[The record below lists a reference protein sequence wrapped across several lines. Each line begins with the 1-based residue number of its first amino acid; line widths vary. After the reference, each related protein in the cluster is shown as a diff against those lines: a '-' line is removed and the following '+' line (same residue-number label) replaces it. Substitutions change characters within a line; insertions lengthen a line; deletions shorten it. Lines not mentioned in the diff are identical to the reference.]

1 LYVEGQLE
9 FKAIL
14 LVLKRAPFD
23 LFDTCKKMNN
33 IKLYVRRVFIM
44 DNCEELIPEYLGFV
58 KGIVD
63 SDDLPLNISH
73 LPKMEHPSADPLPFA
88 RSYQLEALEKAIEQ
102 NTIVYL
108 ETGSGKTL
116 IAIMLLRSYAYLL
129 RKPSPFI
136 AVFLVPTVVL
146 VTQQADA
153 VKMHTDLKVGKYWGA
168 MGVDYWDAAT
178 WKQQYDEFEVL
189 VMTPDILLR
198 ALRHS
203 FLKLDMIKV
212 LIFDECHNARGKHPY
227 ACIMTEFYDCLKSN
241 GSRLPRIFGM
251 TASPVKAKVSS
262 SESIYWEQIRELE
275 NLMNSKVYTCRSE
288 SVLTAYIPFPTEELR
303 FYKHLDIPHE
313 LSGCLENDLRSLKTK
328 HESSL
333 RGSNL
338 SASAMESARKKLS
351 KLFTTLLFCLSELG
365 VWLALKAAESL
376 SRDEIDILSWGK
388 LDVCGETI
396 VKDFSLDAVKVFS
409 ARIPDDWVIGDCI
422 KASAEAGYLTMKIV
436 CLIESLLE
444 YRDQKD
450 LRCIVFVERVITAIV
465 IQNLL
470 SEVPKVREW
479 KTEYM
484 AGNHSVLQAQSRN
497 TQNRIVDEFRK
508 GMVNIIVATS
518 ILEEGLDVQSCNLV
532 IRFDPSATVCSL
544 IQSRGRA
551 RMQNSVFLLLVESE
565 DSSMLSRVQNSLS
578 SGDLMRKES
587 LRHASLPC
595 EPVQRDLYNEMFYE
609 VEGTGAKVT
618 LSSSVGLIYFYCSQL
633 PSDGYFKPSPTCD
646 IDRELETCTLYFPK
660 GCPLPSISVQG
671 SFKMLKQLA
680 CLEAC
685 KQLHRIGA
693 LTDNLV
699 PDILVEE
706 AEAQQS
712 GFEPYVDEQVNYVA
726 SEFVSQNANDPL
738 KTYHCYLIEL
748 ARSFRYEHIL
758 HNIVLAVGTEL
769 EFGDTSSFDLDVDGG
784 TLTVGL
790 KYVGIASLTSGEVL
804 LCQRF
809 QITILRV
816 LLDHNWTKLEVSG
829 ASILRT
835 DLAVLDYLLLPSTIS
850 SQKPFCID
858 WRSVSSVLFSC
869 ENMFDDHKFCS
880 SPKACGVQT
889 KNGLVCRCMLE
900 NSLVYTPHNGH
911 VYCITGI
918 FDDLD
923 GNSPL
928 EQKHGEVISYKA
940 YYERR
945 FIATFQPQVLNF
957 LPTLYLGAWHGIMLQ
972 FEKELFLKGRHIF
985 SAQNHLQRCRRQEK
999 VMKCL
1004 LWLILCF
1011 PFVEPSNVSVELP
1024 PELCF
1029 IIMSPISVNT
1039 FYTFSFVPS
1048 IMHRVESLLIAANL
1062 KNMLADHCEQS
1073 VVIPILKVLEAIT
1086 TKRCQEKFHLESL
1099 ETLGDSFLK
1108 YAVCQQLFTMHQNH
1122 HEGLLSAKKDK
1133 IISNATLC
1141 KLGCDRKIPGFI
1153 RNEPFEPK
1161 MWIIPGDPSVHYAL
1175 EEELLSTTTKA
1186 YSRGRRK
1193 VKSKA
1198 VADVVEA
1205 LIGAFLSSG
1214 GEVAALSFM
1223 DWLGIKVDFL
1233 NIAYQRHFPVHPEK
1247 LLDIRYLESL
1257 LKYSFHDASLLVE
1270 ALTHGSY
1277 MLPQIPRCYQ
1287 RLEFL
1292 GDSVLDYLIT
1302 MHLYHMYPGMSP
1314 GLLTDLRSASVN
1326 NDCYAQSAVKAGLH
1340 QHILHASSEL
1350 CRHITATVHQFEQLS
1365 LESTFGWESETSFP
1379 KVLGDVIESLAGAI
1393 FVDSGYDKK
1402 TVFRSIGPLLEP
1414 MVTPETVRIHP
1425 VRELTE
1431 LCQKKHYRMEKPV
1444 SSCDNSVKSITVE
1457 VEANGIVYKESCSAA
1472 DKKMAKKLACKAVLK
1487 SVKEGIPS

>member
-1 LYVEGQLE
+1 M
-9 FKAIL
+9 AI
-14 LVLKRAPFD
+14 VSRAPYATEPLGRSSSF
-23 LFDTCKKMNN
+23 CQ
-33 IKLYVRRVFIM
+33 
-44 DNCEELIPEYLGFV
+44 EEVQINSV
-58 KGIVD
+58 
-63 SDDLPLNISH
+63 
-73 LPKMEHPSADPLPFA
+73 HPRYPNG
-88 RSYQLEALEKAIEQ
+88 YQLEALEKAIEQ

-116 IAIMLLRSYAYLL
+116 MAIMLLRSYAYLL

-136 AVFLVPTVVL
+136 AVFLVPTVDL

-153 VKMHTDLKVGKYWGA
+153 VEMHTDLKVGKYWGA

-189 VMTPDILLR
+189 VMTPAILLG
-198 ALRHS
+198 ALRHN

-227 ACIMTEFYDCLKSN
+227 ACIMTSN

-251 TASPVKAKVSS
+251 TASPVKAKGSS
-262 SESIYWEQIRELE
+262 SELTYWEKIRELE
-275 NLMNSKVYTCRSE
+275 NLMNSKVYTCHSE
-288 SVLTAYIPFPTEELR
+288 SVLATYIPFPTAKLR
-303 FYKHLDIPHE
+303 FYRHLDIPYE
-313 LSGCLENDLRSLKTK
+313 LSECIKNDLRSLKTK

-351 KLFTTLLFCLSELG
+351 KLLTTLLFCLTELG

-376 SRDEIDILSWGK
+376 SCDEIDILSWGI

-396 VKDFSLDAVKVFS
+396 VRDFSLDAVKVFS
-409 ARIPDDWVIGDCI
+409 TRIPSDWVIGDCI
-422 KASAEAGYLTMKIV
+422 KATAEAGYLTMKIV

-465 IQNLL
+465 LQKLL
-470 SEVPKVREW
+470 SEVPKVSEW

-484 AGNHSVLQAQSRN
+484 AGDHSVLQAQSRN
-497 TQNRIVDEFRK
+497 TRNRIVNEFRK
-508 GMVNIIVATS
+508 GTVNIIVATS

-532 IRFDPSATVCSL
+532 IRFDPSATVCSF

-551 RMQNSVFLLLVESE
+551 RMQNSVFLG
-565 DSSMLSRVQNSLS
+565 DSSMLSRVKNYLS
-578 SGDLMRKES
+578 SGDVMRKES
-587 LRHASLPC
+587 LCHASLPC
-595 EPVQRDLYNEMFYE
+595 EPVQRDLYNEIFYE

-618 LSSSVGLIYFYCSQL
+618 LSSSVGLIYFYCSRL
-633 PSDGYFKPSPTCD
+633 PSDGYFKPSRRCD

-660 GCPLPSISVQG
+660 SCPLPSISVQG

-685 KQLHRIGA
+685 KQLHQIGA

-706 AEAQQS
+706 AEAQ
-712 GFEPYVDEQVNYVA
+712 PI
-726 SEFVSQNANDPL
+726 SQNANDPS

-769 EFGDTSSFDLDVDGG
+769 GFCDKPSFDLDVDGS

-790 KYVGIASLTSGEVL
+790 KYVGIASLTSEEVL

-816 LLDHNWTKLEVSG
+816 LLDHNWTKLEVLG

-869 ENMFDDHKFCS
+869 ENMFNDHKYCS
-880 SPKACGVQT
+880 SRKACGVHT
-889 KNGLVCRCMLE
+889 NNGLVCRCMLE
-900 NSLVYTPHNGH
+900 NSLVYTPHNCN
-911 VYCITGI
+911 VYCIKGI
-918 FDDLD
+918 FDNLD
-923 GNSPL
+923 GNSLL

-940 YYERR
+940 SYERR
-945 FIATFQPQVLNF
+945 
-957 LPTLYLGAWHGIMLQ
+957 HGITLQ
-972 FEKELFLKGRHIF
+972 FERESFLNGRRI
-985 SAQNHLQRCRRQEK
+985 SSVQNHLQRCRRQKEK
-999 VMKCL
+999 
-1004 LWLILCF
+1004 
-1011 PFVEPSNVSVELP
+1011 EPSNVSVELP

-1062 KNMLADHCEQS
+1062 KNMLVDRCKQCF
-1073 VVIPILKVLEAIT
+1073 VISTLKVLEAIT

-1108 YAVCQQLFTMHQNH
+1108 YASCQQLFTMHQNH

-1133 IISNATLC
+1133 IILNATLC

-1161 MWIIPGDPSVHYAL
+1161 MWIIPGDLSGNYAP

-1193 VKSKA
+1193 VKGKA

-1214 GEVAALSFM
+1214 DEAAALSFM

-1247 LLDIRYLESL
+1247 LLNIRYLELL
-1257 LKYSFHDASLLVE
+1257 LKYSFRDASLLVE

-1277 MLPQIPRCYQ
+1277 MLSEIPRCYQ

-1302 MHLYHMYPGMSP
+1302 MHLYHTYPGMSP

-1350 CRHITATVHQFEQLS
+1350 HRHITATVHQFEQLS
-1365 LESTFGWESETSFP
+1365 LESTFGWESETSLP
-1379 KVLGDVIESLAGAI
+1379 KVRGDVIESLAGAI
-1393 FVDSGYDKK
+1393 FVDSGYNKE

-1425 VRELTE
+1425 RVDGTMSEGNYNM
-1431 LCQKKHYRMEKPV
+1431 KKPV
-1444 SSCDNSVKSITVE
+1444 PSCDNGVKSITVE
-1457 VEANGIVYKESCSAA
+1457 VEANGVAYKESCSAA
-1472 DKKMAKKLACKAVLK
+1472 DKKMAKRLACKAVLRSLK
-1487 SVKEGIPS
+1487 GRHPLFKRVMKAS

>member
-1 LYVEGQLE
+1 
-9 FKAIL
+9 
-14 LVLKRAPFD
+14 
-23 LFDTCKKMNN
+23 
-33 IKLYVRRVFIM
+33 
-44 DNCEELIPEYLGFV
+44 
-58 KGIVD
+58 
-63 SDDLPLNISH
+63 
-73 LPKMEHPSADPLPFA
+73 MEVQNPSADPLPFA

-116 IAIMLLRSYAYLL
+116 IAIVGSRDRAIMLLRSYARLL
-129 RKPSPFI
+129 RKPSQFI

-153 VKMHTDLKVGKYWGA
+153 VEMHTDLKVGKYWGA

-189 VMTPDILLR
+189 VMTPAILLG

-227 ACIMTEFYDCLKSN
+227 ACIMTVQILCGFSDLCMANMNCSTWQNRVSDSVDAYREFYDRLKSN
-241 GSRLPRIFGM
+241 GSWLPRIFGM
-251 TASPVKAKVSS
+251 TASPVKAKGSS
-262 SESIYWEQIRELE
+262 SELTYWKQIRELE
-275 NLMNSKVYTCRSE
+275 NLMNSKVYTCHSE
-288 SVLTAYIPFPTEELR
+288 SVLAAYIPFPTAKLR
-303 FYKHLDIPHE
+303 FYKHLDIPYE
-313 LSGCLENDLRSLKTK
+313 LSECIKNDLRSLKTK

-376 SRDEIDILSWGK
+376 SCDEIDILSWGK

-396 VKDFSLDAVKVFS
+396 VRDFSLDAVKVFS
-409 ARIPDDWVIGDCI
+409 TRIPSDWVIGDCM
-422 KASAEAGYLTMKIV
+422 KATPETGYLTMKIV

-465 IQNLL
+465 LQNLL
-470 SEVPKVREW
+470 SEVPKVSEW

-484 AGNHSVLQAQSRN
+484 AGNHSVLLAQSRN

-508 GMVNIIVATS
+508 GTVNIIVATS

-532 IRFDPSATVCSL
+532 IRFDPSATVCSF

-551 RMQNSVFLLLVESE
+551 RMQNSIFLLLVESG
-565 DSSMLSRVQNSLS
+565 DSSTLSRVENYLS
-578 SGDLMRKES
+578 SGDVMRKES

-595 EPVQRDLYNEMFYE
+595 EPVQRDLYNEIFYE

-618 LSSSVGLIYFYCSQL
+618 LSSSVGLIYFYCSRL
-633 PSDGYFKPSPTCD
+633 PSDGYFKASPRCD

-660 GCPLPSISVQG
+660 SCPLPSISVQG

-685 KQLHRIGA
+685 KQLHQIGA

-706 AEAQQS
+706 AEAQQL

-748 ARSFRYEHIL
+748 AQSFRYEHIL

-769 EFGDTSSFDLDVDGG
+769 EFGDKPSFDLDVDGG

-790 KYVGIASLTSGEVL
+790 KYVGIASLTSEEVL

-816 LLDHNWTKLEVSG
+816 LLDHNWTKLEVLG

-869 ENMFDDHKFCS
+869 ENMFNDHKYCS
-880 SPKACGVQT
+880 SPKACGVHT

-918 FDDLD
+918 FDNLD
-923 GNSPL
+923 GNSLL

-945 FIATFQPQVLNF
+945 
-957 LPTLYLGAWHGIMLQ
+957 HGITLQ
-972 FEKELFLKGRHIF
+972 FERESFLNGRRI
-985 SAQNHLQRCRRQEK
+985 SSVQNHLQRCRRQKEK
-999 VMKCL
+999 
-1004 LWLILCF
+1004 
-1011 PFVEPSNVSVELP
+1011 EPSNVSVELP

-1048 IMHRVESLLIAANL
+1048 IMHRVESLLVAANL
-1062 KNMLADHCEQS
+1062 KNMLVDRCKQT
-1073 VVIPILKVLEAIT
+1073 VVIPTLKVLEAIT

-1108 YAVCQQLFTMHQNH
+1108 YAACQQLFTMHQNH

-1161 MWIIPGDPSVHYAL
+1161 MWIVPGDPSGHYTL

-1193 VKSKA
+1193 VKGKA

-1214 GEVAALSFM
+1214 GEAAALSFM

-1233 NIAYQRHFPVHPEK
+1233 NIAYQRHFPVHPEN
-1247 LLDIRYLESL
+1247 LINIRYLESL
-1257 LKYSFHDASLLVE
+1257 LKYSFRDASLLVE

-1277 MLPQIPRCYQ
+1277 MLPEIPRCYQ

-1302 MHLYHMYPGMSP
+1302 LHLYYTYPGMSP

-1326 NDCYAQSAVKAGLH
+1326 NDCYAQSAVRAGLH

-1350 CRHITATVHQFEQLS
+1350 HGHITATVHQVELLS

-1393 FVDSGYDKK
+1393 FVDSGYNKE

-1431 LCQKKHYRMEKPV
+1431 LCQKEHYNMKKPV
-1444 SSCDNSVKSITVE
+1444 PSCDNGVKSITVE
-1457 VEANGIVYKESCSAA
+1457 VEANGVAYKESCSAA
-1472 DKKMAKKLACKAVLK
+1472 DKKMAKKLACKAVLRSLK
-1487 SVKEGIPS
+1487 GRHPLFKRVVKAS

>member
-1 LYVEGQLE
+1 MEIDRHFIKEKIEQGVIEVDYALTRQQTADVLT
-9 FKAIL
+9 KA
-14 LVLKRAPFD
+14 VPRGPFD
-23 LFDTCKKMNN
+23 
-33 IKLYVRRVFIM
+33 I
-44 DNCEELIPEYLGFV
+44 
-58 KGIVD
+58 
-63 SDDLPLNISH
+63 H
-73 LPKMEHPSADPLPFA
+73 LPKLGLIDIHSPAPGGVWNSG
-88 RSYQLEALEKAIEQ
+88 I
-102 NTIVYL
+102 
-108 ETGSGKTL
+108 GSK
-116 IAIMLLRSYAYLL
+116 
-129 RKPSPFI
+129 
-136 AVFLVPTVVL
+136 
-146 VTQQADA
+146 
-153 VKMHTDLKVGKYWGA
+153 
-168 MGVDYWDAAT
+168 
-178 WKQQYDEFEVL
+178 
-189 VMTPDILLR
+189 
-198 ALRHS
+198 
-203 FLKLDMIKV
+203 
-212 LIFDECHNARGKHPY
+212 N
-227 ACIMTEFYDCLKSN
+227 
-241 GSRLPRIFGM
+241 
-251 TASPVKAKVSS
+251 
-262 SESIYWEQIRELE
+262 
-275 NLMNSKVYTCRSE
+275 
-288 SVLTAYIPFPTEELR
+288 
-303 FYKHLDIPHE
+303 
-313 LSGCLENDLRSLKTK
+313 
-328 HESSL
+328 
-333 RGSNL
+333 
-338 SASAMESARKKLS
+338 
-351 KLFTTLLFCLSELG
+351 LG
-365 VWLALKAAESL
+365 VIRL
-376 SRDEIDILSWGK
+376 
-388 LDVCGETI
+388 
-396 VKDFSLDAVKVFS
+396 
-409 ARIPDDWVIGDCI
+409 
-422 KASAEAGYLTMKIV
+422 
-436 CLIESLLE
+436 
-444 YRDQKD
+444 DQKD

-465 IQNLL
+465 LQNLL
-470 SEVPKVREW
+470 SEVPKVSEW

-508 GMVNIIVATS
+508 GTVNIIVATS
-518 ILEEGLDVQSCNLV
+518 ILEEGLDVQSCDLV
-532 IRFDPSATVCSL
+532 IRFDPSATVCSF

-565 DSSMLSRVQNSLS
+565 DSSTLSRVENYLS
-578 SGDLMRKES
+578 SGDVMRKES
-587 LRHASLPC
+587 LRHASIPC

-633 PSDGYFKPSPTCD
+633 PSDGYFKPSPRCD

-726 SEFVSQNANDPL
+726 SEFVRQNANDPS

-790 KYVGIASLTSGEVL
+790 KYVGIVSLTSEEVL

-809 QITILRV
+809 QITILKV
-816 LLDHNWTKLEVSG
+816 LLDHNWTKLEVLG

-835 DLAVLDYLLLPSTIS
+835 DLAVLDYLLLPTTIS

-869 ENMFDDHKFCS
+869 ENMFDDHKYCS
-880 SPKACGVQT
+880 SPKPCEAHT

-918 FDDLD
+918 FDNLD
-923 GNSPL
+923 GNSL
-928 EQKHGEVISYKA
+928 LKQKHGEVISYKA

-945 FIATFQPQVLNF
+945 FVATFQPQVLIF
-957 LPTLYLGAWHGIMLQ
+957 LPTLHGIMLQ
-972 FEKELFLKGRHIF
+972 FERESFLKGRHIF
-985 SAQNHLQRCRRQEK
+985 SVQNHLQRCRRQEK
-999 VMKCL
+999 
-1004 LWLILCF
+1004 
-1011 PFVEPSNVSVELP
+1011 EPSNASVELP

-1029 IIMSPISVNT
+1029 IIMSPISINT

-1062 KNMLADHCEQS
+1062 KNMLTDHCEQR
-1073 VVIPILKVLEAIT
+1073 VVIPTLKVLEAIT
-1086 TKRCQEKFHLESL
+1086 TKGCQEKFRLNSL
-1099 ETLGDSFLK
+1099 ATLGDSFLK
-1108 YAVCQQLFTMHQNH
+1108 YAVCQQFFTMHQNH

-1161 MWIIPGDPSVHYAL
+1161 MWIIPGDPSVHYVL

-1193 VKSKA
+1193 VKGKA

-1233 NIAYQRHFPVHPEK
+1233 NIAYERHFPVHPEK

-1257 LKYSFHDASLLVE
+1257 LKYSFRDASLLVE
-1270 ALTHGSY
+1270 ALTHGSC
-1277 MLPQIPRCYQ
+1277 MRPDIPRCYR

-1292 GDSVLDYLIT
+1292 GDSVLDYLVT
-1302 MHLYHMYPGMSP
+1302 MHMYHTYPGMSP

-1340 QHILHASSEL
+1340 EHILHASSEL
-1350 CRHITATVHQFEQLS
+1350 CRHIIATVNQFKQLS

-1379 KVLGDVIESLAGAI
+1379 KVLADVIESLAGAI
-1393 FVDSGYDKK
+1393 FVDSGYNKE

-1414 MVTPETVRIHP
+1414 MVTPETVRIQP

-1431 LCQKKHYRMEKPV
+1431 LCRKKRYHMEKPV
-1444 SSCDNSVKSITVE
+1444 PSCDNGVKFITVE
-1457 VEANGIVYKESCSAA
+1457 VEANGVVYKESRSAGN
-1472 DKKMAKKLACKAVLK
+1472 KKMAEKLACKAVLK
-1487 SVKEGIPS
+1487 SLKEGIPF

>member
-1 LYVEGQLE
+1 
-9 FKAIL
+9 
-14 LVLKRAPFD
+14 
-23 LFDTCKKMNN
+23 
-33 IKLYVRRVFIM
+33 
-44 DNCEELIPEYLGFV
+44 
-58 KGIVD
+58 
-63 SDDLPLNISH
+63 
-73 LPKMEHPSADPLPFA
+73 MENPSADPLPFA
-88 RSYQLEALEKAIEQ
+88 RSYQLEALEKAIKQ

-116 IAIMLLRSYAYLL
+116 IAIMLLHSYAYLL

-153 VKMHTDLKVGKYWGA
+153 VKLHTDLKVGKYWGE

-178 WKQQYDEFEVL
+178 WKQQLDEFEVL
-189 VMTPDILLR
+189 VMTPAILLG

-227 ACIMTEFYDCLKSN
+227 ACIMTEFYDRHLKSN
-241 GSRLPRIFGM
+241 GSQLPRIFGM
-251 TASPVKAKVSS
+251 TASPVKAKGSS
-262 SESIYWEQIRELE
+262 SELLYWEQIRELE
-275 NLMNSKVYTCRSE
+275 NLMNSKVYTCHSE
-288 SVLTAYIPFPTEELR
+288 SVLAAYIPFPTTKLR
-303 FYKHLDIPHE
+303 VYRHLDIPYE
-313 LSGCLENDLRSLKTK
+313 LFECIANDLRRLKTK
-328 HESSL
+328 HESSI
-333 RGSNL
+333 RGSIL
-338 SASAMESARKKLS
+338 SASSMESAMKKLS

-376 SRDEIDILSWGK
+376 SLDEFDVLSWGK
-388 LDVCGETI
+388 LDACGETI
-396 VKDFSLDAVKVFS
+396 VRDFSLDAVRVFS
-409 ARIPDDWVIGDCI
+409 TRIPSDWVIGDCM
-422 KASAEAGYLTMKIV
+422 KATVEAGYLTMKIV

-444 YRDQKD
+444 YRDLKD

-465 IQNLL
+465 LQNLL
-470 SEVPKVREW
+470 SEVPKLSKW

-532 IRFDPSATVCSL
+532 IRFDPSATVCSF

-551 RMQNSVFLLLVESE
+551 RMQNSVFLLLVKSG
-565 DSSMLSRVQNSLS
+565 DSSTLSRVKNYLS
-578 SGDLMRKES
+578 SGDAMRKES

-595 EPVQRDLYNEMFYE
+595 EPVRRNLYSEIFYE

-618 LSSSVGLIYFYCSQL
+618 LSSSVALIYFYCSRL
-633 PSDGYFKPSPTCD
+633 PSDGYFKPSPRCD
-646 IDRELETCTLYFPK
+646 IDRELETCTLFFPK
-660 GCPLPSISVQG
+660 SCPLSRVSVQG

-685 KQLHRIGA
+685 KQLHQIGA

-706 AEAQQS
+706 AEAQQL
-712 GFEPYVDEQVNYVA
+712 GFEAYVDEHVNYVA

-748 ARSFRYEHIL
+748 QRSFGYEHML
-758 HNIVLAVGTEL
+758 HNIVLAVGTKL
-769 EFGDTSSFDLDVDGG
+769 EFGDKYSFDLDVDRG
-784 TLTVGL
+784 TLTVGF
-790 KYVGIASLTSGEVL
+790 KYVGIVSLTSEEVL

-809 QITILRV
+809 QITIFRV
-816 LLDHNWTKLEVSG
+816 LLDHNWTKLKEVLG
-829 ASILRT
+829 ASTLSS
-835 DLAVLDYLLLPSTIS
+835 DLALLDYLLLPSTTS

-858 WRSVSSVLFSC
+858 WRSVKAVLFPYKIML
-869 ENMFDDHKFCS
+869 NDHKNC
-880 SPKACGVQT
+880 SPKGCGVHT

-900 NSLVYTPHNGH
+900 NSLVYTPHNCH

-918 FDDLD
+918 FDNLD
-923 GNSPL
+923 GNSLL
-928 EQKHGEVISYKA
+928 ELKDGEVISYKA

-945 FIATFQPQVLNF
+945 
-957 LPTLYLGAWHGIMLQ
+957 HGVMLQ
-972 FEKELFLKGRHIF
+972 FEREPFLKGRHIF
-985 SAQNHLQRCRRQEK
+985 PVQNHLQRCRRQKEK
-999 VMKCL
+999 
-1004 LWLILCF
+1004 
-1011 PFVEPSNVSVELP
+1011 EPSNASVELP

-1029 IIMSPISVNT
+1029 IIMSPISVDT
-1039 FYTFSFVPS
+1039 FYTFSYVPS

-1062 KNMLADHCEQS
+1062 KNMHADYCKQS
-1073 VVIPILKVLEAIT
+1073 VVIPTLKVLEAIT
-1086 TKRCQEKFHLESL
+1086 TKKCQEKFHLESL

-1108 YAVCQQLFTMHQNH
+1108 YAACQQLFAMHQNH

-1133 IISNATLC
+1133 IISNAALC

-1161 MWIIPGDPSVHYAL
+1161 MWIIPGDPSGHYAL
-1175 EEELLSTTTKA
+1175 EEELLSNTTKA

-1193 VKSKA
+1193 VKGKA

-1247 LLDIRYLESL
+1247 LLNIRYLESL
-1257 LKYSFHDASLLVE
+1257 LKYSFRDASLLVE

-1277 MLPQIPRCYQ
+1277 MLPEIPRCYQ

-1302 MHLYHMYPGMSP
+1302 MHMYHTYPGMSP

-1350 CRHITATVHQFEQLS
+1350 HRHITATVHQFEQLS

-1393 FVDSGYDKK
+1393 FVDSGYNKE

-1431 LCQKKHYRMEKPV
+1431 LCQKEHYNMKKPV
-1444 SSCDNSVKSITVE
+1444 RSCDNGVKSITVE

-1472 DKKMAKKLACKAVLK
+1472 DKDMAKRLACKA
-1487 SVKEGIPS
+1487 

>member
-1 LYVEGQLE
+1 
-9 FKAIL
+9 
-14 LVLKRAPFD
+14 
-23 LFDTCKKMNN
+23 
-33 IKLYVRRVFIM
+33 
-44 DNCEELIPEYLGFV
+44 
-58 KGIVD
+58 
-63 SDDLPLNISH
+63 
-73 LPKMEHPSADPLPFA
+73 MEVQNPSADPLPFA

-116 IAIMLLRSYAYLL
+116 IAIMLLRSYARLL
-129 RKPSPFI
+129 RKPSQFI

-168 MGVDYWDAAT
+168 MGVNYWDAAT

-203 FLKLDMIKV
+203 FLKLDMIQV
-212 LIFDECHNARGKHPY
+212 LIFDECHNARGKHAY
-227 ACIMTEFYDCLKSN
+227 ASIMTEFYDRLKSY

-251 TASPVKAKVSS
+251 TASPVKAKGSS
-262 SESIYWEQIRELE
+262 SELTYWEQIRELE

-288 SVLTAYIPFPTEELR
+288 SVLAAYIPFPNAELR
-303 FYKHLDIPHE
+303 FYRHLDIPHE
-313 LSGCLENDLRSLKTK
+313 LSRCIENDLRSLKTK

-338 SASAMESARKKLS
+338 SASAMESTRKKLS
-351 KLFTTLLFCLSELG
+351 MLFTTLLYCLSELG

-376 SRDEIDILSWGK
+376 SCDEIDILSWGK
-388 LDVCGETI
+388 LDVCSETI
-396 VKDFSLDAVKVFS
+396 VRDFSLDAVKVFS
-409 ARIPDDWVIGDCI
+409 TRIPSDWVIGDCM
-422 KASAEAGYLTMKIV
+422 KATAEAGYLTMKTV

-465 IQNLL
+465 LQNLL
-470 SEVPKVREW
+470 SEVPKVSEW
-479 KTEYM
+479 KTEYI

-508 GMVNIIVATS
+508 GTVNIIVATS

-532 IRFDPSATVCSL
+532 IRFDPSATVSGF

-551 RMQNSVFLLLVESE
+551 RRQNSVFLG
-565 DSSMLSRVQNSLS
+565 DSSTLSRVENYLS
-578 SGDLMRKES
+578 SGDVMRKES

-595 EPVQRDLYNEMFYE
+595 EPVQRDLCNGIFYE

-618 LSSSVGLIYFYCSQL
+618 LSSSVGLIYFYCSRL
-633 PSDGYFKPSPTCD
+633 PSDGYFKASPRFD
-646 IDRELETCTLYFPK
+646 IDRDLETCTLYFPK
-660 GCPLPSISVQG
+660 SCPLPSISVQG

-685 KQLHRIGA
+685 KQLHQIGV

-706 AEAQQS
+706 AEAQQL
-712 GFEPYVDEQVNYVA
+712 GFEPYVDEQVNYVP

-769 EFGDTSSFDLDVDGG
+769 EFGDKSSFDLDVDGG

-790 KYVGIASLTSGEVL
+790 KYVGIASLTSEEVL

-816 LLDHNWTKLEVSG
+816 LLDHNLTKLKEVLG
-829 ASILRT
+829 ASTLRT
-835 DLAVLDYLLLPSTIS
+835 DLALLDYLLLPSTIS

-869 ENMFDDHKFCS
+869 ENMFNDHKDCS
-880 SPKACGVQT
+880 SPKACTVHT
-889 KNGLVCRCMLE
+889 KNGLVCRCKLE

-911 VYCITGI
+911 IYCITGI
-918 FDDLD
+918 FDNLD
-923 GNSPL
+923 GNSLL
-928 EQKHGEVISYKA
+928 ERKHGKVISYKA

-945 FIATFQPQVLNF
+945 FAATFQPQVLIF
-957 LPTLYLGAWHGIMLQ
+957 LLTLHGITLQ
-972 FEKELFLKGRHIF
+972 FERESFLNGRHIF
-985 SAQNHLQRCRRQEK
+985 SVQNHLQRCRRQKEK
-999 VMKCL
+999 
-1004 LWLILCF
+1004 
-1011 PFVEPSNVSVELP
+1011 EPSNVSFELP

-1029 IIMSPISVNT
+1029 IIMSPISINT

-1048 IMHRVESLLIAANL
+1048 VMHRVESLLIAGNL
-1062 KNMLADHCEQS
+1062 KNMLADHCKQS
-1073 VVIPILKVLEAIT
+1073 VVIPTLKVLEAIT
-1086 TKRCQEKFHLESL
+1086 RKQCQEKFHLESL

-1108 YAVCQQLFTMHQNH
+1108 YAACQQLFTMHQNH
-1122 HEGLLSAKKDK
+1122 HEGILSAKKEK
-1133 IISNATLC
+1133 IISNAALC

-1161 MWIIPGDPSVHYAL
+1161 MWIVPGDPSGHYAL

-1193 VKSKA
+1193 VKGKA

-1214 GEVAALSFM
+1214 GEAAALSFM

-1233 NIAYQRHFPVHPEK
+1233 NIAYQRHFPVLPGN
-1247 LLDIRYLESL
+1247 LISIRYLESL
-1257 LKYSFHDASLLVE
+1257 LKYSFRDASLLVE

-1277 MLPQIPRCYQ
+1277 MLHEIPRCYQ

-1350 CRHITATVHQFEQLS
+1350 RRHITETVYQFELLS

-1393 FVDSGYDKK
+1393 FVDSGYNKE
-1402 TVFRSIGPLLEP
+1402 TVFQSIGPLLEP
-1414 MVTPETVRIHP
+1414 MVTPETLRIHP

-1431 LCQKKHYRMEKPV
+1431 LCQKERYKMIAAP
-1444 SSCDNSVKSITVE
+1444 SCDNGVKSITVE
-1457 VEANGIVYKESCSAA
+1457 VEANGVLYKESCSAA

-1487 SVKEGIPS
+1487 SLKEGIPF